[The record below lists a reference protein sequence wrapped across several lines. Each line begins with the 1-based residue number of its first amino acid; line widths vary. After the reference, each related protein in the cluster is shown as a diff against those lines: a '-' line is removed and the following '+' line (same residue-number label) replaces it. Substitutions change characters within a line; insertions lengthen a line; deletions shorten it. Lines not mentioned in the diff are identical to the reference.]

1 MAKPEHTAYQI
12 LADFG
17 EIESPV
23 TFKGEGG
30 TVETLVGPAGLN
42 TDCIQFR
49 QAQPAL
55 KAAPSFADITGTA
68 MRIGGHPIV
77 LTFPSEGF
85 LCFGYAKANT
95 LLEQCRKQAKTQYK
109 KGERPTFFM
118 RKMTMSDFMS
128 HKGFK
133 QYKDHSTVKSLYKK
147 YLLLNQIH
155 ATG

>member
-55 KAAPSFADITGTA
+55 KAAPSF
-68 MRIGGHPIV
+68 MRTGGHPIT

-85 LCFGYAKANT
+85 LCFGYSKANN
-95 LLEQCRKQAKTQYK
+95 LLEQCRKQAKSQYK

-128 HKGFK
+128 HKEFK
-133 QYKDHSTVKSLYKK
+133 TYKDNSTVKSLYKK